1 MIAFAR
7 QKRVNAR
14 SARAESLSASTSNFH
29 GGHRFSKVG
38 GRDAAAFQGGI
49 GPAAEP
55 SSSLRH
61 EMEART
67 VTGLIGTTAMIRRGP
82 DLVSLVWADSRAESL
97 QVPEFR

>member
-14 SARAESLSASTSNFH
+14 SARAGNLSASTSDFH
-29 GGHRFSKVG
+29 GCHRFSKVG
-38 GRDAAAFQGGI
+38 DWDAAAFRGGI

-61 EMEART
+61 ETEART
-67 VTGLIGTTAMIRRGP
+67 ATGVIRTTAEIRWGP
-82 DLVSLVWADSRAESL
+82 DLVFLVWADSRAESL
-97 QVPEFR
+97 QFPEFR